1 MTDPQRMTWGF
12 STAGRILFGPG
23 AVGQLEQVAERLR
36 SARSLI
42 VTDQAIAAAG
52 LVERVIAP
60 LEAAGV
66 AVDVFDGGEPE
77 PSFDVARRSIEFAR
91 DCDPDTIIG
100 LGGGSNMDLA
110 KVTAVGVTHGG
121 DFRQYVDHDNIPG
134 PVRPLI
140 CIPTTA
146 GTGSE
151 VSHSAVLTDTDND
164 IKVSTLSEYLR
175 PQYAIVDPELT
186 RSCPKKPTADAGID
200 ALTHAVEAYLATR
213 YNELPIPAGSS
224 FPYEGAHPL
233 GQALAEQAIRLVG
246 EHLVQVVNN
255 LDDMEAREGMAL
267 AATLAGMAFSNC
279 GVALVHG
286 MEYPL
291 GGALHCTHGEGNG
304 LLLPYVMRFNLP
316 KRTAELARIAA
327 LLGEDVAGL
336 SENEAAER
344 AIEAVMRLN
353 EAIGIPT
360 RIRQLGGTRE
370 QLPEFARKAYA
381 IKRLTTLTP
390 RQPSE
395 ADILAIYEEAF

>member
-36 SARSLI
+36 SARALI

-336 SENEAAER
+336 SEKEAAER

>member
-1 MTDPQRMTWGF
+1 MTDPQRTTWGF
-12 STAGRILFGPG
+12 STAGRILFGRG
-23 AVGQLEQVAERLR
+23 AVDQIGLVAQRLR
-36 SARSLI
+36 SARALI
-42 VTDQAIAAAG
+42 VTDPAIAAAG
-52 LVERVIAP
+52 LVERVAVP
-60 LEAAGV
+60 LTAMGV
-66 AVDVFDGGEPE
+66 AVEVFDGGAPE

-91 DCDPDTIIG
+91 ECQPDTIIG

-110 KVTAVGVTHGG
+110 KVTAVGATFGG
-121 DFRQYVDHDNIPG
+121 DFEQYVDHDNIPG

-140 CIPTTA
+140 CVPTTA

-151 VSHSAVLTDTDND
+151 VSHSAVLTDTENN

-175 PQYAIVDPELT
+175 PRFAIVDPEMT
-186 RSCPKKPTADAGID
+186 RSCPKKPSADAGID

-213 YNELPIPAGSS
+213 YDELPFPAGSS

-233 GQALAEQAIRLVG
+233 GQSLAEQAIRLVG
-246 EHLVQVVNN
+246 QHLVRVVNEP
-255 LDDMEAREGMAL
+255 DDMEAREGMAL

-291 GGALHCTHGEGNG
+291 GGALHCSHGEGNG

-316 KRTAELARIAA
+316 ERTAELARIAG

-336 SENEAAER
+336 SDEAAAGR
-344 AIEAVMRLN
+344 AIDAVMRLN

-360 RIRQLGGTRE
+360 RIRELGGTRE
-370 QLPEFARKAYA
+370 QLPEFARKAFA

-390 RQPSE
+390 RRPGE